1 MPSPFDLRGPE
12 FLVFYIALGAV
23 ALLVLYLLR
32 YVGQSSE
39 APRMDLSDPY
49 LIAYLRGGQNEVLR
63 VATVSLIDR
72 GFLEASGTKVSAVR
86 ERPASLL
93 RLPLEQHLYN
103 FFAPVPAEASLVFKA
118 REFDR
123 EAKAY
128 EKELAQLDFVPGT
141 AARNAQTLRLGV
153 ALLVLWMVAAIKLA
167 VAFQRGRS
175 NVAFLILLAVV
186 FSVLAGK
193 AGRPRIT
200 RSGAAMVASLRTLFS
215 GLKDRASL
223 FTPGA
228 DATDVLMLAAVFGI
242 AAMPAT
248 VFPHVRTLYPRA
260 AKSASSGCGSSCGSS
275 CGSGCGGGGCG
286 GGCGGC
292 GS

>member
-23 ALLVLYLLR
+23 VLFILYLLR
-32 YVGQSSE
+32 YAGQPSD
-39 APRMDLSDPY
+39 PPQMDLSDPY
-49 LIAYLRGGQNEVLR
+49 QIAYLRGGQNEVLR

-72 GFLEASGTKVSAVR
+72 GFLQASGTKVSAVR
-86 ERPASLL
+86 ERPPSML
-93 RLPLEQHLYN
+93 RLPLEQHLCN
-103 FFAPVPAEASLVFKA
+103 FFAQPAEAVLVFKA

-123 EAKAY
+123 DTKAY
-128 EKELAQLDFVPGT
+128 ERSLAQLDLVPGLST
-141 AARNAQTLRLGV
+141 KSAQTLRLVVAIAGMWAVAIIKILV
-153 ALLVLWMVAAIKLA
+153 ALARGRTNIGFLFVLAIA
-167 VAFQRGRS
+167 FAVVAFK
-175 NVAFLILLAVV
+175 VA
-186 FSVLAGK
+186 K
-193 AGRPRIT
+193 PRLT
-200 RSGAAMVASLRTLFS
+200 RRGAAMVASLRTLFT

-228 DATDVLMLAAVFGI
+228 DASDVLMLAAVFGV
-242 AAMPAT
+242 AAMPAA

>member
-1 MPSPFDLRGPE
+1 MLSPFDLRGPE
-12 FLVFYIALGAV
+12 FLVFYIALAAV
-23 ALLVLYLLR
+23 VLLILYLLR
-32 YVGQSSE
+32 YAGQP
-39 APRMDLSDPY
+39 ADPPQMDLSDPY
-49 LIAYLRGGQNEVLR
+49 QIAYLRGGQNEVLR

-72 GFLEASGTKVSAVR
+72 GFLQASGTKVSAVR
-86 ERPASLL
+86 ERPPSML

-103 FFAPVPAEASLVFKA
+103 FFAQSAEASLIFKA

-123 EAKAY
+123 DTKAY
-128 EKELAQLDFVPGT
+128 ETSLAQLDLVPGLPT
-141 AARNAQTLRLGV
+141 KSAQMLRLVVAIGGMWTVAILKIVV
-153 ALLVLWMVAAIKLA
+153 ALA
-167 VAFQRGRS
+167 RGRS
-175 NVAFLILLAVV
+175 NVGFLFVLAIAFAVV
-186 FSVLAGK
+186 ALKVAK
-193 AGRPRIT
+193 PRLT
-200 RSGAAMVASLRTLFS
+200 RRGTAMVASLRTLFS

-228 DATDVLMLAAVFGI
+228 DASDVLMLAAVFGV
-242 AAMPAT
+242 AAMPAA